1 LAGTAATGYHL
12 YDRLK
17 DGDINRTGPDMHRRL
32 LLIVSLTL
40 LGAANTGCGAKS
52 QPLPEVAP
60 PSEVLP
66 EKAPIKV
73 EAAEMSTEYPNA
85 TENVAYNTTL
95 DECRI
100 DPSELRYVNTDPS
113 KSAATS
119 DEYCDIRD
127 LAFSEIS
134 RFLQA
139 KHFPELDDLHR
150 RLFKESSFG
159 EYRGDRTLD
168 LPLTD
173 ERMVNSEFIQLI
185 QSTVLN
191 FYPLWRLRFGTRE
204 QELTAVIYPDAL
216 SLGKAVYST
225 PGGIELE
232 TGLTQWRNAVREAFD
247 TKWGPQIKQLAVVKA
262 RLPKM
267 LSQPSERPFR
277 VIAAFPSRGPVSNR
291 SCVWLLVPGTAKWEY
306 AIEDPAPAPE
316 MKYGA
321 HAGTYP
327 VHAGG
332 VVGER
337 FWRGDDPLF
346 WAEETVFNI
355 TPLPK
360 DIIVTHLES
369 GQTYRVSLSELEKL
383 EE

>member
-1 LAGTAATGYHL
+1 VTADGVDVFVKAIPGCTVGFEEAVESKESSKLPAG
-12 YDRLK
+12 
-17 DGDINRTGPDMHRRL
+17 
-32 LLIVSLTL
+32 
-40 LGAANTGCGAKS
+40 
-52 QPLPEVAP
+52 
-60 PSEVLP
+60 
-66 EKAPIKV
+66 PIAIEE
-73 EAAEMSTEYPNA
+73 EAREMSSEYPNA
-85 TENVAYNTTL
+85 TENVAYNTTP

-119 DEYCDIRD
+119 EEYWDIRD

-139 KHFPELDDLHR
+139 KQFPELDDLHW

-168 LPLTD
+168 LALRD
-173 ERMVNSEFIQLI
+173 GRMINSEFVQMI
-185 QSTVLN
+185 QSAVLKS
-191 FYPLWRLRFGTRE
+191 YPLWRLRFGIRE
-204 QELTAVIYPDAL
+204 QELTAVIYPNAL
-216 SLGKAVYST
+216 SLGKAVYLT

-232 TGLTQWRNAVREAFD
+232 TGLTQWSNAVRKAFD

-267 LSQPSERPFR
+267 LSLPSERPFR

-306 AIEDPAPAPE
+306 DIDDPAPASG
-316 MKYGA
+316 MKYGTRG
-321 HAGTYP
+321 GTYP

-332 VVGER
+332 VVGEL

-346 WAEETVFNI
+346 WAEETIFNT
-355 TPLPK
+355 TPPPK

-369 GQTYRVSLSELEKL
+369 GQTYRVSLSELDES